1 MKKNLQKQ
9 KLKLKNIYK
18 LENQKKK
25 NSKKEPVMKT
35 NIKLFID

>member
-1 MKKNLQKQ
+1 MKKNLYKQ

-18 LENQKKK
+18 LENKKK
-25 NSKKEPVMKT
+25 NSKKEPVIKT

>member
-1 MKKNLQKQ
+1 MKKNIQKQ

-25 NSKKEPVMKT
+25 KFKKGTSYENKYK
-35 NIKLFID
+35 IIY